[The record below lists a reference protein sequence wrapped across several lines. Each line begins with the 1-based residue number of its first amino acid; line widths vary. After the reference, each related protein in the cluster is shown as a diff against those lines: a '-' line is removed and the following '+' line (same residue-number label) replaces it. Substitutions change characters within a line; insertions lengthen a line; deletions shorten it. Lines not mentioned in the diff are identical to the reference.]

1 MPRRSFERSTPAAGN
16 IIDMNTG
23 KPVEVPSVP
32 ILCERIRHYRLQMG
46 IEQKELARRIGIT
59 GNSVCNW
66 ENGRGRPDVNL
77 LPAICEALHITFYE
91 LFDVED
97 PTVQYTAGEQLL
109 IDGYRQL
116 SQGHRHAVNRM
127 VDTLLEVQAA
137 ESCPKIRKL
146 TFFERSLAAG
156 IGDPTEFEDE
166 GEPIFLYA
174 SEAVDRADCVF
185 SVSGDSMEPEYHDGD
200 LVLVRRIPDAP
211 ELKEGEIGAFI
222 VGNETYIKEYREDG
236 LHSLNPKYDVMHFSD
251 EESVYLIGRV
261 MGVLN
266 PESIATETDVKR
278 YLAIHGD
285 AEN

>member
-1 MPRRSFERSTPAAGN
+1 MFS
-16 IIDMNTG
+16 
-23 KPVEVPSVP
+23 
-32 ILCERIRHYRLQMG
+32 
-46 IEQKELARRIGIT
+46 
-59 GNSVCNW
+59 
-66 ENGRGRPDVNL
+66 
-77 LPAICEALHITFYE
+77 
-91 LFDVED
+91 
-97 PTVQYTAGEQLL
+97 
-109 IDGYRQL
+109 GYL
-116 SQGHRHAVNRM
+116 GHRHAVSRL

-146 TFFERSLAAG
+146 TFFERSMAAG

-236 LHSLNPKYDVMHFSD
+236 LHSLNPQYDVMPFSD

>member
-1 MPRRSFERSTPAAGN
+1 M
-16 IIDMNTG
+16 
-23 KPVEVPSVP
+23 
-32 ILCERIRHYRLQMG
+32 
-46 IEQKELARRIGIT
+46 
-59 GNSVCNW
+59 
-66 ENGRGRPDVNL
+66 NL
-77 LPAICEALHITFYE
+77 LPAICESLHITFYE

-97 PTVQYTAGEQLL
+97 PTVQYTASEQLL

-116 SQGHRHAVNRM
+116 SLGHRHAVSRL

-156 IGDPTEFEDE
+156 IGDPAEFEDE

-174 SEAVDRADCVF
+174 SETVDRADCVF

-200 LVLVRRIPDAP
+200 MVLVQRIPDAP
-211 ELKEGEIGAFI
+211 DLKEGEIGAFI

-266 PESIATETDVKR
+266 PESIATEADVKR

>member
-1 MPRRSFERSTPAAGN
+1 MPRRSFERSTPTTGN

-23 KPVEVPSVP
+23 KPVEVPSIP

-46 IEQKELARRIGIT
+46 IEQKELARRIGLT
-59 GNSVCNW
+59 GNSVCTW

-77 LPAICEALHITFYE
+77 LPAICEAL
-91 LFDVED
+91 
-97 PTVQYTAGEQLL
+97 EQLL

-116 SQGHRHAVNRM
+116 SQGHRHAVNRL
-127 VDTLLEVQAA
+127 VDTLLEVRAA

-174 SEAVDRADCVF
+174 SETVDRADCVF
-185 SVSGDSMEPEYHDGD
+185 SVNGDSMEPEYHDGD

-261 MGVLN
+261 IGVLS
-266 PESIATETDVKR
+266 PESIATEEDVKR

>member
-1 MPRRSFERSTPAAGN
+1 MALN
-16 IIDMNTG
+16 NTDQEATASG
-23 KPVEVPSVP
+23 SG
-32 ILCERIRHYRLQMG
+32 ILKSLTSSQKSRLQNF
-46 IEQKELARRIGIT
+46 L
-59 GNSVCNW
+59 
-66 ENGRGRPDVNL
+66 
-77 LPAICEALHITFYE
+77 
-91 LFDVED
+91 
-97 PTVQYTAGEQLL
+97 
-109 IDGYRQL
+109 
-116 SQGHRHAVNRM
+116 NR
-127 VDTLLEVQAA
+127 AW
-137 ESCPKIRKL
+137 
-146 TFFERSLAAG
+146 G
-156 IGDPTEFEDE
+156 E

>member
-1 MPRRSFERSTPAAGN
+1 MPRRSFERSTPATGN

-23 KPVEVPSVP
+23 KPVEIPSIP

-116 SQGHRHAVNRM
+116 SQGHRHAVSRL
-127 VDTLLEVQAA
+127 VDTLLEVQEA

-146 TFFERSLAAG
+146 TFFDRSLAAG
-156 IGDPTEFEDE
+156 SGDPTEFEVV
-166 GEPIFLYA
+166 GERIFLYA
-174 SEAVDRADCVF
+174 S
-185 SVSGDSMEPEYHDGD
+185 
-200 LVLVRRIPDAP
+200 
-211 ELKEGEIGAFI
+211 
-222 VGNETYIKEYREDG
+222 
-236 LHSLNPKYDVMHFSD
+236 
-251 EESVYLIGRV
+251 
-261 MGVLN
+261 
-266 PESIATETDVKR
+266 
-278 YLAIHGD
+278 
-285 AEN
+285 

>member
-1 MPRRSFERSTPAAGN
+1 MS
-16 IIDMNTG
+16 TG
-23 KPVEVPSVP
+23 KPVEVPSIP
-32 ILCERIRHYRLQMG
+32 ILCERIRHYRIQMG

-77 LPAICEALHITFYE
+77 LPTICEALHITFYE

-116 SQGHRHAVNRM
+116 SQGHRYAVSRM

-137 ESCPKIRKL
+137 ESCPNLRKL

-200 LVLVRRIPDAP
+200 LVLVRRIPNAP

-222 VGNETYIKEYREDG
+222 AGNETYIKEYREDG
-236 LHSLNPKYDVMHFSD
+236 LYSLNPKYDVMHFSD

-261 MGVLN
+261 TGVLD
-266 PESIATETDVKR
+266 PENIATEADVKR
-278 YLAIHGD
+278 YLEIHGN

>member
-116 SQGHRHAVNRM
+116 SQGHRHAVSRL

-185 SVSGDSMEPEYHDGD
+185 SVSGDSMEPEYYDGD
-200 LVLVRRIPDAP
+200 LVLVHEPGCGSLRERNLKRRKP
-211 ELKEGEIGAFI
+211 ELGTERAC
-222 VGNETYIKEYREDG
+222 TR
-236 LHSLNPKYDVMHFSD
+236 NPA
-251 EESVYLIGRV
+251 G
-261 MGVLN
+261 
-266 PESIATETDVKR
+266 
-278 YLAIHGD
+278 
-285 AEN
+285 